1 MLQLQS
7 GNCHPP
13 LFFMFFNSIM
23 PIGNKDNK
31 DFSCPGPEMPQP
43 PNLLVGMPGR
53 SVTVHSLKKDSQ
65 TSPKG

>member
-13 LFFMFFNSIM
+13 LFFMFFNSTM

-31 DFSCPGPEMPQP
+31 DFSCPGPEMPPDTQP
-43 PNLLVGMPGR
+43 TCRDAR
-53 SVTVHSLKKDSQ
+53 SERHGSFIKKRQSNK
-65 TSPKG
+65 P